1 MGVKGKRSKD
11 CKTKRIAKAVWL
23 TAAALLLSLFLPGT
37 VQGADKRTVRVSFF
51 PMDGYHETLPDGSL
65 SGMDVE
71 YLDNLCDYVN
81 WSVEYVPC
89 ESWDEAL
96 QMLADKEV
104 DLVGSA
110 QYSAERAQ
118 IYKYADIA
126 NGYTFGA
133 IAVRGDSA
141 LAYEDFDAMQDI
153 TYGVVGTY
161 VRKQEF
167 LEYLKGHG
175 IENPRVR
182 EYESTAVLQGAL
194 SVREIDALVHSLT
207 EIREGQ
213 RVIGRFAPM
222 PFYYITYPG
231 NEDLLRELNQG
242 IADVKMNRPELE
254 NELMVKY
261 YDSRLDHTILLTGEE
276 LDYIRKNEGLKVGY
290 LDGFYPFS
298 YEDEEGVY
306 RGLTPQMLEE
316 VSVSTGLTLSLI
328 NI

>member
-261 YDSRLDHTILLTGEE
+261 YDSRLDHTILLT
-276 LDYIRKNEGLKVGY
+276 DRK
-290 LDGFYPFS
+290 
-298 YEDEEGVY
+298 
-306 RGLTPQMLEE
+306 
-316 VSVSTGLTLSLI
+316 SVV
-328 NI
+328 